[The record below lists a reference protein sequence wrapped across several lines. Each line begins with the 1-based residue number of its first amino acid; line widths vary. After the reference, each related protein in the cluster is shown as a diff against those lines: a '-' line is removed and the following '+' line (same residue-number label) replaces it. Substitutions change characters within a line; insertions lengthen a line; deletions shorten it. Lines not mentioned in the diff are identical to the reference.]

1 MRVRVF
7 GEFLIVLSIVLIS
20 VAATAA
26 EPPDCDYNG
35 DQIVDQADLDMINAA
50 FNSQE
55 GDVEYSPAFDHDG
68 DGYITGSD
76 IAVTVSMTTR

>member
-1 MRVRVF
+1 MSDSLQHKLDRVRRPAKWP
-7 GEFLIVLSIVLIS
+7 LH
-20 VAATAA
+20 
-26 EPPDCDYNG
+26 
-35 DQIVDQADLDMINAA
+35 QIVDQADLDMINAA